1 MNSNKKYVRT
11 IRTMNE
17 EGDIIDEY
25 EGGIPGLIPPTRWDE
40 EEELENIES
49 FREIKKKINLD

>member
-1 MNSNKKYVRT
+1 
-11 IRTMNE
+11 MNE

-40 EEELENIES
+40 EEEVENIES